1 MPVESLPVSN
11 SAGGGVQSAEVIDVA
26 PAGIAQL
33 ITDLEAATPEQ
44 VTHIR
49 RLLALE
55 PKASEGAVT
64 PVKAKKAAAKA
75 PGAPVKIKKEKM
87 VAPMPEADGSS
98 APTAGD
104 YRIEAS
110 SIDEALCIARVMNET
125 DASKDKRWTPMV
137 YRELQCGGKRIEGSD
152 LCTKCSKREAK
163 YGEDPACRHH
173 WNGRINEEPPAWAH
187 MLGTAWAAE
196 KGCKFNGSGAG
207 DTQSGGGGA
216 AAGSVADQYA
226 SDTASENGSAEEM
239 PAAAVA
245 AVAVKT
251 AVADKKAEKAAAA
264 AAKAA
269 EKAAT
274 AAAAKAAKEAE
285 KEAAKAAKA
294 AEKEAAATAA
304 KAAKLAAKA
313 ATAAADKLAKAAA
326 TAAKPATAAPKAAA
340 AKPKTA
346 AKPEAKKAAAA
357 EPAVVEGEL
366 KLIDGTLYMVKN
378 GNVFEYDELA
388 EKAGDFVGRI
398 TGDET
403 IDTEADEVTAAESD
417 SD

>member
-1 MPVESLPVSN
+1 
-11 SAGGGVQSAEVIDVA
+11 VIDVA

-55 PKASEGAVT
+55 PKASEGAVVVT

-125 DASKDKRWTPMV
+125 DASKDKRWTPIV

-196 KGCKFNGSGAG
+196 KGCKFNGAGAG
-207 DTQSGGGGA
+207 GGGGGA
-216 AAGSVADQYA
+216 AAGSVSEGDA

-239 PAAAVA
+239 PAAVA

-251 AVADKKAEKAAAA
+251 ATADKKAEKAAAA

-294 AEKEAAATAA
+294 AEKEAE

-326 TAAKPATAAPKAAA
+326 TAAKPAPKVVKA
-340 AKPKTA
+340 
-346 AKPEAKKAAAA
+346 EAKKAAA
-357 EPAVVEGEL
+357 EPVVVEGEL